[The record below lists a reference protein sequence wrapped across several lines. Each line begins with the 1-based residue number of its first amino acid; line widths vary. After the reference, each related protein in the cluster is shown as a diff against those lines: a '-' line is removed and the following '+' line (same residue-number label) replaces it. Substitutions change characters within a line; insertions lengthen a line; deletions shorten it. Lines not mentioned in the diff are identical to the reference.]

1 MDIIAGL
8 IHDVLS
14 QTRPGT
20 TSSGAPSKATC
31 AADPALADRVAKQ
44 AAELLAQFPLY
55 PSVDLG

>member
-1 MDIIAGL
+1 VIAGL
-8 IHDVLS
+8 IHEVLS

-20 TSSGAPSKATC
+20 TSAGTPSKATC